1 MFDRSSQIIRLV
13 VTAFVLLIVS
23 SLIVVIFM
31 NLKNKEDKNDEIK
44 YVGTTSR
51 RTYKTTSSTSKKTT
65 TQIIYEES
73 TTTMPTTSVPITSE
87 PLTTTV
93 PIITTAPSS
102 SSKKTTT
109 TTTKKTTRK
118 TTTKKKTTTTT
129 TTTEVVPDREI
140 AYTSTTYP
148 DAIDFWEWGI
158 VDLINEERASLGLPT
173 LDVAVDLRELAET
186 AADYWYDHSNDVI
199 DDIIGNHSYY
209 GKKLINAN
217 YLESYQYLYDATV
230 SNTDVTTNPHYRYLG
245 VGVIYRDVGDT
256 GMRTHYYIIIYE

>member
-13 VTAFVLLIVS
+13 ITAFVLLIVS
-23 SLIVVIFM
+23 SLIVVVFM
-31 NLKNKEDKNDEIK
+31 NLKNKEDKQDEIK

-73 TTTMPTTSVPITSE
+73 TTTMPTTLPTTSE

-93 PIITTAPSS
+93 PTTITTTS

-109 TTTKKTTRK
+109 TTKKKTTTKK

-148 DAIDFWEWGI
+148 GAIDFWEWGI

-186 AADYWYDHSNDVI
+186 AADYWYDHSNDII